1 MFDETKKFLGYTQF
15 WTNIPM
21 MPSSKLFTMIT
32 KLAKEN
38 NFIENNGIE
47 AYTNDVYNKKKI
59 EENHDV

>member
-1 MFDETKKFLGYTQF
+1 
-15 WTNIPM
+15 M